1 MIRKAT
7 VLDISAILYMLNTM
21 HKETELYVPTI
32 NTYKMVNKVNEVLH
46 DGITLVAFNDKNK
59 LLGSIGGTICNDWWS
74 DEKYLADAWFYVYPD
89 ERKSNTAKNL
99 IADFIKIG
107 KKANMKIRLGH
118 IFSGDNDRKD
128 KFYERLGLV
137 KAGST
142 YVEV

>member
-1 MIRKAT
+1 MIRKANA
-7 VLDISAILYMLNTM
+7 LDISAITYMLSVM

-32 NTYKMVNKVNEVLH
+32 NSYKLVDKVNNIIHNGMV
-46 DGITLVAFNDKNK
+46 LVATEGNQ
-59 LLGSIGGTICNDWWS
+59 LQGSIGGTISTDWWS
-74 DEKYLADAWFYVYPD
+74 DEQYLSDLWFYVYKD
-89 ERKSNTAKNL
+89 HRKSNIAKNL

-107 KKANMKIRLGH
+107 KEAKMKIRLGH
-118 IFSGDNDRKD
+118 IFSGDLDRKD